1 MVRVSDLKR
10 QIAHDLADARRRTHE
25 LLRPVDDERLM
36 TQHDPLLSPLAWD
49 YGHIGVFEE
58 LWLVQRISGAA
69 PSDEELLHTYNAIEN
84 PRPTRRRLEL
94 MDRERTLVYLAEVR
108 QRALSL
114 LEETDLEAADPL
126 LHDGFVY
133 DMIVQHEHQHDET
146 ILQTLQL
153 LPGGYLTRLPTAP
166 AGRRAGSEMVVV
178 PGGRYPVGSDANE
191 PYDNEHPRHDVTLAD
206 FAIDRFPVTNGDYL
220 RFMADGGYTRQELWS
235 ADGWEWILTFGTEA
249 PEYWSRSADGGWQVN
264 RFGQTV
270 PVEPERP
277 VMHVCWFEADAYARW
292 AGKRLPTEQ
301 EWEVAASWDPA
312 AGRARRHP
320 WGDKEATTK
329 VANLDQWLFGPAP
342 VGAYPEGASP
352 LGCEQMLGDVWE
364 WTASDFVGYPGF
376 RAFPYP
382 EYSEAFYGGPF
393 KVLRGGSWA
402 TRPRVARATFR
413 NWDSPIKR
421 QIFAGFRCAADAS

>member
-1 MVRVSDLKR
+1 MSDLKR

-36 TQHDPLLSPLAWD
+36 AQHDPLLSPLAWD

-58 LWLVQRISGAA
+58 LWLVQRLSGAA
-69 PSDEELLHTYNAIEN
+69 PSDEELLHTYNAIDN
-84 PRPTRRRLEL
+84 PRHTRRRLEL

-114 LEETDLEAADPL
+114 LEEADLESADPL

-153 LPGGYLTRLPTAP
+153 LPGGYLTRLPTGP
-166 AGRRAGSEMVVV
+166 AGGRGGPEMVVV
-178 PGGRYPVGSDANE
+178 PAGRYPVGSDAHQ
-191 PYDNEHPRHDVTLAD
+191 PYDNEHPAHEVELAG
-206 FAIDRFPVTNGDYL
+206 FAIDRFPVSNRDYL
-220 RFMADGGYTRQELWS
+220 RFIEDGGYAREELWS
-235 ADGWEWILTFGTEA
+235 PQGWEWILTFATEA
-249 PEYWSRSADGGWQVN
+249 PEYWSRSEDGGWQVN

-270 PVEPERP
+270 RVEPDRP

-301 EWEVAASWDPA
+301 EWEVAATWDPA
-312 AGRARRHP
+312 TSRARRHP
-320 WGDKEATTK
+320 WGDREATTK
-329 VANLDQWLFGPAP
+329 LANLDQWLFGPAP

-364 WTASDFVGYPGF
+364 WTASDFVAYPGF
-376 RAFPYP
+376 
-382 EYSEAFYGGPF
+382 
-393 KVLRGGSWA
+393 
-402 TRPRVARATFR
+402 
-413 NWDSPIKR
+413 
-421 QIFAGFRCAADAS
+421 